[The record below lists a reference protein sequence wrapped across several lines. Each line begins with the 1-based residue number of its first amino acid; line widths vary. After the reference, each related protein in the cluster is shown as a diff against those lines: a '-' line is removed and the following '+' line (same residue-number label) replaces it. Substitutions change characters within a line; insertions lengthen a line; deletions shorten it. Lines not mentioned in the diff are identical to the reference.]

1 MSEHVYGI
9 TEVAGSSTSSIDD
22 AIRGAVA
29 TAAKSV
35 RHLNW
40 LEVVE
45 IRGHIDNDQVSHFQV
60 VVKLGFRYE
69 K

>member
-1 MSEHVYGI
+1 MSDHVYGI
-9 TEVAGSSTSSIDD
+9 TEVAGSSSASIDD
-22 AIRGAVA
+22 AIRNAVA
-29 TAAKSV
+29 TAAASV

-40 LEVVE
+40 LEVKEV
-45 IRGHIDNDQVSHFQV
+45 RGHIDNDQVSHFQV

>member
-1 MSEHVYGI
+1 MSDHVYGI
-9 TEVAGSSTSSIDD
+9 TEVAGSSSTSIDD
-22 AIRGAVA
+22 AIRNAVA

-40 LEVVE
+40 LEVKEV
-45 IRGHIDNDQVSHFQV
+45 RGHIDNDQVSHFQV
-60 VVKLGFRYE
+60 VVKLGFRYD